1 MNILS
6 AKFANEFLDAV
17 EVQTSNIGSVLI
29 ALPPHSENIE
39 GGQEAY
45 AAWISEGNTPAPY
58 IAPAVDS
65 IAAGE
70 RCIEQAGFTASR
82 LVTMLDMVLQAREAG
97 TLSSKTKLVAL
108 YTWMQTVKGMAKAGA
123 PEFPPCKITFE
134 DVVNE

>member
-1 MNILS
+1 MTILT
-6 AKFANEFLDAV
+6 AKVATESGDSVSLATK
-17 EVQTSNIGSVLI
+17 ESGSVMLDY
-29 ALPPHSENIE
+29 STDKDYS
-39 GGQEAY
+39 GGWMDAY
-45 AAWISEGNTPAPY
+45 ADWISEGNTPDPY

-70 RCIEQAGFTASR
+70 LCIEQAGFTASR

-97 TLSSKTKLVAL
+97 TLPTKTKLVAL

-123 PEFPPCKITFE
+123 TEFPPCKITFE